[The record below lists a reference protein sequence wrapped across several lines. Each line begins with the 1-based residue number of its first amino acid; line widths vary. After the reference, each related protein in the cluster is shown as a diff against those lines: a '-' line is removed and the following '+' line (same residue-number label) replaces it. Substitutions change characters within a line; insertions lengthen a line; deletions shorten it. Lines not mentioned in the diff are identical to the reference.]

1 MDNIYLGIRVIF
13 PLLMFMAIGISF
25 RELKWFT
32 EKTFLELNKVVFR
45 VFMPIMLFFNANM
58 ESIGDVFSRQN
69 IRVLLI
75 AVACV
80 IVTIVITSIV
90 YCKKEP
96 DKKRRAVLLQAAF
109 RSNFLLYGVTVHMTI
124 YGEGNSSAVT
134 VLVVAI
140 VPLYNII
147 SAILLR
153 SATVSNLSIGSALK
167 TAFTNPFVV
176 AVIFGL
182 LFNISGATLPDLV
195 YAPLNQ
201 LGRVGVPLAFI
212 VLGGGFVFH
221 RLKEDWKVLM
231 QISAV
236 RLLLVPLLALASAYV
251 FGISG
256 PPLTA
261 LIVLCAAPVAVAS
274 YTMAKEEQVAPE
286 LAGDLVAITTF
297 LSLVTVSGWVTL
309 LGFWGLL

>member
-1 MDNIYLGIRVIF
+1 MDNIYLGVRVIF
-13 PLLMFMAIGISF
+13 PLLIFMAVGISF
-25 RELKWFT
+25 RELKWFN

-45 VFMPIMLFFNANM
+45 VFMPIMLFLNANM

-69 IRVLLI
+69 IQVLLI

-80 IVTIVITSIV
+80 LVTIVVISIM
-90 YCKKEP
+90 YCKKET
-96 DKKRRAVLLQAAF
+96 DKKRKAVLLQAAF

-124 YGEGNSSAVT
+124 YGEGNSSTVT

-153 SATVSNLSIGSALK
+153 SATVSKMSIGSAIK
-167 TAFTNPFVV
+167 TALTNPFVV
-176 AVIFGL
+176 AVILGL
-182 LFNISGATLPDLV
+182 LFNLSGASIPNPI

-212 VLGGGFVFH
+212 VLGGSFGFR
-221 RLKEDWKVLM
+221 RLKEEWKVLM

-236 RLLLVPLLALASAYV
+236 RLLLVPLLALAIACG
-251 FGISG
+251 FDISG

-261 LIVLCAAPVAVAS
+261 LIVLSAAPVAVAS

-309 LGFWGLL
+309 LGFWELL

>member
-13 PLLMFMAIGISF
+13 PLLLFMAVGLSL
-25 RELKWFT
+25 RELKWFS
-32 EKTFLELNKVVFR
+32 EKTFLELNKVIFR
-45 VFMPIMLFFNANM
+45 LFMPIMLFFNANM
-58 ESIGDVFSRQN
+58 ESVGDVFSRQN
-69 IRVLLI
+69 IQVLLI
-75 AVACV
+75 AIACV
-80 IVTIVITSIV
+80 FATIVVISAV
-90 YCKKEP
+90 YRNKEA

-124 YGEGNSSAVT
+124 YGEGNSSAVA
-134 VLVVAI
+134 VLVIAI
-140 VPLYNII
+140 VPMYNII

-153 SATVSNLSIGSALK
+153 SAAVSRMSIGSAFK
-167 TAFTNPFVV
+167 TAFTNPFVL
-176 AVIFGL
+176 AVFSGL
-182 LFNISGATLPDLV
+182 LFNLSGLTMPDLV
-195 YAPLNQ
+195 YVPLNQ

-212 VLGGGFVFH
+212 VLGGGFGFR
-221 RLKEDWKVLM
+221 RLKEEWKVLT
-231 QISAV
+231 QISLV
-236 RLLLVPLLALASAYV
+236 RLIFVPALALIIAYA

-286 LAGDLVAITTF
+286 LAGDLVAMTTF
-297 LSLVTVSGWVTL
+297 LSLVTVSSWVTL